1 MMTYTKPR
9 VQCTRGLWFYILIT
23 AGLNQSIML
32 LRLPETVM
40 GAAVAAFT

>member
-1 MMTYTKPR
+1 MTYTKPPGAF
-9 VQCTRGLWFYILIT
+9 TRGLWFYILIT

-32 LRLPETVM
+32 LRFPETVM